1 MFKEASLMFIYTETS
16 LHAGSGTSLGVID
29 LPIQRE
35 KYTDYPVLQA
45 SGIKG
50 AVRDWF
56 ETNNGSNKQKIGL
69 IFGPDTIG
77 GGEAFSGAATF
88 TDGRLLLFPVRSMKG
103 VFAYTTSCFA
113 LNRLKRDLTMA
124 KAPNVNWNI
133 PQEPQDNQV
142 LGIEGS
148 GLCEDGKVLLE
159 EYAFDF
165 QANTDVKDIK
175 AIAEWLSQNAFPG
188 GAEYRF
194 WKDKVKTD
202 LLILPEDT
210 FKDFVKLSTEVQA
223 RIKINND
230 TKTAASGALFYEETL
245 TPDTLLYSVVM
256 ANDPFKDIGNR
267 PDGLQHA
274 KDIMTFMS
282 ALNGNRAQFGG
293 DTTIGRGIVNIQFF
307 NEGNTQLNN
316 STSNN
321 GGNR

>member
-56 ETNNGSNKQKIGL
+56 ETNNGVENQKIDL

-77 GGEAFSGAATF
+77 RGGEAFAGAATF
-88 TDGRLLLFPVRSMKG
+88 TDARLLLFPVRSMKG

-124 KAPNVNWNI
+124 KVANVNWNI

-142 LGIEGS
+142 FGIKGS
-148 GLCEDGKVLLE
+148 SLCEDGKVLLE

-165 QANTDVKDIK
+165 HENNNDVKT
-175 AIAEWLSQNAFPG
+175 IAEWLANNAFPN
-188 GAEYRF
+188 EYQF
-194 WKDKVKTD
+194 WKEKIKTD
-202 LLILPEDT
+202 LLILPEDA

-230 TKTAASGALFYEETL
+230 TKTATSGALFYEETL
-245 TPDTLLYSVVM
+245 TSDTLLYSIVM
-256 ANDPFKDIGNR
+256 ANDPFKDEANR
-267 PDGLQHA
+267 PNGLKNA
-274 KDIMTFMS
+274 KDIMTFIS

-293 DTTIGRGIVNIQFF
+293 DTTIGRGIVNIR
-307 NEGNTQLNN
+307 LL
-316 STSNN
+316 N
-321 GGNR
+321 GGSK

>member
-56 ETNNGSNKQKIGL
+56 EANNGVEKQKIDL

-77 GGEAFSGAATF
+77 GGGEAFAGAATF
-88 TDGRLLLFPVRSMKG
+88 TDGRLLLFPVRSMMG
-103 VFAYTTSCFA
+103 VFTYTTSCFA

-124 KAPNVNWNI
+124 KANADWNV
-133 PQEPQDNQV
+133 PTEPQGDQV
-142 LGIEGS
+142 LGVQEN

-165 QANTDVKDIK
+165 QANNDVKV
-175 AIAEWLSQNAFPG
+175 IAEWLSQNTFPN
-188 GAEYRF
+188 GAEYQF
-194 WKDKVKTD
+194 WEKKIKTD
-202 LLILPEDT
+202 LLILPEDA

-256 ANDPFKDIGNR
+256 ANDPFKDEANR
-267 PDGLQHA
+267 PNGLKNA
-274 KDIMTFMS
+274 KDIMSFI
-282 ALNGNRAQFGG
+282 AKLNGNRAQFGG
-293 DTTIGRGIVNIQFF
+293 DTTIGRGIVNIR
-307 NEGNTQLNN
+307 LL
-316 STSNN
+316 N
-321 GGNR
+321 GGAK

>member
-56 ETNNGSNKQKIGL
+56 ETNNGVEKQKIDL

-77 GGEAFSGAATF
+77 GGGEAFAGAATF
-88 TDGRLLLFPVRSMKG
+88 TDARLLLFPVRSMKG

-124 KAPNVNWNI
+124 KVANVNWNI
-133 PQEPQDNQV
+133 PKEPQDNQIF
-142 LGIEGS
+142 GIQGS
-148 GLCEDGKVLLE
+148 SLCEDGKVLLE

-165 QANTDVKDIK
+165 QEKSDVKV
-175 AIAEWLSQNAFPG
+175 IAEWLSQNAFPN
-188 GAEYRF
+188 GAEYQF
-194 WKDKVKTD
+194 WKEKVKTD
-202 LLILPEDT
+202 LLILPEDA

-256 ANDPFKDIGNR
+256 ANDPFKDEGNR
-267 PDGLQHA
+267 PNGLKNA
-274 KDIMTFMS
+274 KDIMTFIS
-282 ALNGNRAQFGG
+282 ALNSNRAQFGG
-293 DTTIGRGIVNIQFF
+293 DTTIGRGIVNIR
-307 NEGNTQLNN
+307 LL
-316 STSNN
+316 N
-321 GGNR
+321 GGER

>member
-56 ETNNGSNKQKIGL
+56 ETNNDVKNQKIDL

-77 GGEAFSGAATF
+77 GGGEAFTGAATF

-124 KAPNVNWNI
+124 KVANVNWNI
-133 PQEPQDNQV
+133 PQEPQNNQV
-142 LGIEGS
+142 LGIQGS

-165 QANTDVKDIK
+165 QEDTNVND
-175 AIAEWLSQNAFPG
+175 IAEWLSQNAFPNG
-188 GAEYRF
+188 TEYQF
-194 WKDKVKTD
+194 WKEKIKTD
-202 LLILPEDT
+202 LIILPEDA

-256 ANDPFKDIGNR
+256 ANDPFKDEQNR
-267 PDGLQHA
+267 PVDLKNA
-274 KDIMTFMS
+274 KEIMSFIS
-282 ALNGNRAQFGG
+282 NLNGNRAQFGG
-293 DTTIGRGIVNIQFF
+293 DTTIGRGIVNIKFL
-307 NEGNTQLNN
+307 NGGNTQPNN
-316 STSNN
+316 ITSNN
-321 GGNR
+321 GGNK

>member
-35 KYTDYPVLQA
+35 KYTDYPMLQA

-56 ETNNGSNKQKIGL
+56 EANNGVKKKMINQ

-77 GGEAFSGAATF
+77 GGGEAFAGAATF

-124 KAPNVNWNI
+124 KVANADWNV
-133 PQEPQDNQV
+133 PGEPLGDQV
-142 LGIEGS
+142 WGVQGS
-148 GLCEDGKVLLE
+148 SLCEDGKVLLE

-165 QANTDVKDIK
+165 LKNNDVDVKE
-175 AIAEWLSQNAFPG
+175 IAGWLSQNAFPD
-188 GAEYRF
+188 GAEYQF
-194 WKDKVKTD
+194 WKEKIKKD
-202 LLILPEDT
+202 LLILPEDA

-230 TKTAASGALFYEETL
+230 TKTAATGALFYEETL
-245 TPDTLLYSVVM
+245 PPDTLLYSVVM
-256 ANDPFKDIGNR
+256 ANDPFMEEENK
-267 PDGLQHA
+267 PDGKNA
-274 KDIMTFMS
+274 KDIMTFIS
-282 ALNGNRAQFGG
+282 DLNGNRAQFGG
-293 DTTIGRGIVNIQFF
+293 DTTIGRGIVNIRFF
-307 NEGNTQLNN
+307 N
-316 STSNN
+316 
-321 GGNR
+321 GGAK

>member
-56 ETNNGSNKQKIGL
+56 ETNNGSEKQKIDL

-77 GGEAFSGAATF
+77 GGEAFTGAATF
-88 TDGRLLLFPVRSMKG
+88 TDGRLLLFPARSMKG

-113 LNRLKRDLTMA
+113 LNRLKRDLTMSQVA
-124 KAPNVNWNI
+124 NVNWNI

-142 LGIEGS
+142 LGIQGS
-148 GLCEDGKVLLE
+148 SLCEEGKVLLE

-165 QANTDVKDIK
+165 QVNSDVEDI
-175 AIAEWLSQNAFPG
+175 ADCLSQNAFPNG
-188 GAEYRF
+188 DEYKF
-194 WKDKVKTD
+194 WKDKIKTD
-202 LLILPEDT
+202 LLILPEDA

-223 RIKINND
+223 RIKIDNE

-245 TPDTLLYSVVM
+245 TPDTLLYSAVM
-256 ANDPFKDIGNR
+256 ANDPFKDDGNR
-267 PDGLQHA
+267 PNGLKNA
-274 KDIMTFMS
+274 KEIMTFIS

-293 DTTIGRGIVNIQFF
+293 DTTIGRGIVNIRF
-307 NEGNTQLNN
+307 L
-316 STSNN
+316 N
-321 GGNR
+321 GGGA

>member
-50 AVRDWF
+50 AVRDWM
-56 ETNNGSNKQKIGL
+56 ETNNKNEETKINL

-77 GGEAFSGAATF
+77 GGEAFTGAATF

-113 LNRLKRDLTMA
+113 LSRLKRDLTMA
-124 KAPNVNWNI
+124 KAASVNWNI

-142 LGIEGS
+142 FGIQGS
-148 GLCEDGKVLLE
+148 GLCEDGTVLLE

-165 QANTDVKDIK
+165 QENNDVKI
-175 AIAEWLSQNAFPG
+175 IAEWLSKNAFPDC
-188 GAEYRF
+188 AEYQF
-194 WKDKVKTD
+194 WKEKAKTD
-202 LLILPEDT
+202 LLILPEDA
-210 FKDFVKLSTEVQA
+210 FKDFVKLSTDVQA
-223 RIKINND
+223 RIKINNE

-256 ANDPFKDIGNR
+256 ANDPFRDEENR
-267 PDGLQHA
+267 PVGLKNA
-274 KDIMTFMS
+274 KDIMVFIS
-282 ALNGNRAQFGG
+282 KLNGKRAQFGG
-293 DTTIGRGIVNIQFF
+293 DTTIGRGIVNIRLLNGSNAQP
-307 NEGNTQLNN
+307 NNTNITGDN
-316 STSNN
+316 K
-321 GGNR
+321 

>member
-56 ETNNGSNKQKIGL
+56 GPNNSLIDL

-77 GGEAFSGAATF
+77 GGDAFTGAATF

-103 VFAYTTSCFA
+103 VFAYITSCFA
-113 LNRLKRDLTMA
+113 LNRLKRDLTMS
-124 KAPNVNWNI
+124 KALNDNWNI

-142 LGIEGS
+142 LGIKGS

-165 QANTDVKDIK
+165 RENDDVKD
-175 AIAEWLSQNAFPG
+175 IAEWLSQNAFPN
-188 GAEYRF
+188 GAEYQF

-202 LLILPEDT
+202 LLILPEDA
-210 FKDFVKLSTEVQA
+210 FKDFVKLSTDVQA
-223 RIKINND
+223 RIKID
-230 TKTAASGALFYEETL
+230 KEKKTAAPRALFYEETL
-245 TPDTLLYSVVM
+245 TPDTLLYSVAM
-256 ANDPFKDIGNR
+256 ANDPFRDEENR
-267 PDGLQHA
+267 PDGLKNA
-274 KDIMTFMS
+274 DDIMTFI
-282 ALNGNRAQFGG
+282 AKLDGNRAQFGG
-293 DTTIGRGIVNIQFF
+293 DTTIGRGIVNIRFL
-307 NEGNTQLNN
+307 NGSNPQLHD
-316 STSNN
+316 TSNN
-321 GGNR
+321 GGNK

>member
-1 MFKEASLMFIYTETS
+1 MFKEARLMFIYTETS

-56 ETNNGSNKQKIGL
+56 ETNNSSEKQKIEL

-113 LNRLKRDLTMA
+113 LNRLRRDLTMS
-124 KAPNVNWNI
+124 KATNVNWNI
-133 PQEPQDNQV
+133 PQEPKDNQV
-142 LGIEGS
+142 WGIKES

-165 QANTDVKDIK
+165 LGNNNDVKT
-175 AIAEWLSQNAFPG
+175 IAAWLSQNAFPNG
-188 GAEYRF
+188 PEYQF
-194 WKDKVKTD
+194 WKEKVKTD
-202 LLILPEDT
+202 LLILPEDA

-223 RIKINND
+223 RIKINNE

-256 ANDPFKDIGNR
+256 ANDPFKDEGNR
-267 PDGLQHA
+267 PNGLKNA
-274 KDIMTFMS
+274 NDVMTFINK
-282 ALNGNRAQFGG
+282 LNGNRAQFGG

-307 NEGNTQLNN
+307 NGGNTQQNN

-321 GGNR
+321 GGNK

>member
-1 MFKEASLMFIYTETS
+1 MFKEARLMFIYTETS

-50 AVRDWF
+50 AVRDWM
-56 ETNNGSNKQKIGL
+56 ETNNGSEKQKIDL

-113 LNRLKRDLTMA
+113 LNRLKRDLNMA
-124 KAPNVNWNI
+124 KVTNANWDV
-133 PQEPQDNQV
+133 PPEPQGNHV
-142 LGIEGS
+142 LGIQGS
-148 GLCEDGKVLLE
+148 GLCEDGKILLE

-165 QANTDVKDIK
+165 QGNNDVYK
-175 AIAEWLSQNAFPG
+175 IAEWLSQNAFPNSP
-188 GAEYRF
+188 EYQF
-194 WKDKVKTD
+194 WKEKIKKD
-202 LLILPEDT
+202 LVILPEDA

-223 RIKINND
+223 RIKIDNE
-230 TKTAASGALFYEETL
+230 TKTAATGALFYEEAL
-245 TPDTLLYSVVM
+245 TPDTFLYSVVM
-256 ANDPFKDIGNR
+256 ANDPFKDEQNR
-267 PDGLQHA
+267 PVGLKNA
-274 KDIMTFMS
+274 KEIMNFIS
-282 ALNGNRAQFGG
+282 NLNGKRAQFGG
-293 DTTIGRGIVNIQFF
+293 DTTIGRGIGNIKFF
-307 NEGNTQLNN
+307 NGGNTQPNN

-321 GGNR
+321 GGNK

>member
-56 ETNNGSNKQKIGL
+56 ETNNGIEKQKIEL

-77 GGEAFSGAATF
+77 GGESFAGAATF
-88 TDGRLLLFPVRSMKG
+88 TDGRLLLFPARSMQG
-103 VFAYTTSCFA
+103 VFAYATSCFA

-124 KAPNVNWNI
+124 KTANVNWNI

-142 LGIEGS
+142 FGIKGS
-148 GLCEDGKVLLE
+148 SLCEDGKVLLE

-165 QANTDVKDIK
+165 QENNDVKV
-175 AIAEWLSQNAFPG
+175 IAEWLSQNAFPN
-188 GAEYRF
+188 GAEYQF
-194 WKDKVKTD
+194 WEKKVKTD
-202 LLILPEDT
+202 LLILPEDA

-223 RIKINND
+223 RIKINSE

-245 TPDTLLYSVVM
+245 TPDTLLYSVMM
-256 ANDPFKDIGNR
+256 ANDPFRDEGNR
-267 PDGLQHA
+267 PNGLKNA
-274 KDIMTFMS
+274 KDIMTFIS

-293 DTTIGRGIVNIQFF
+293 DTTIGRGIVNIR
-307 NEGNTQLNN
+307 LL
-316 STSNN
+316 N
-321 GGNR
+321 GGEK